1 MKISK
6 KGIDLIKKYEG
17 CRLNRYLCPAGV
29 PTIGYGHTGT
39 VQGKPVA
46 VGMKITKSHAEKILK
61 TDLKKY
67 EEKVNKYLKKYKW
80 TQNEF
85 DAMVS
90 FAYNLGSIDKLTI
103 NGTRTKA
110 EIAAK
115 ILLYNK
121 ASGVELAGLTRR
133 RKEEQALF
141 LSK

>member
-1 MKISK
+1 MKTSQ

-17 CRLNRYLCPAGV
+17 CKLTGYLCPAGV

-46 VGMKITKSHAEKILK
+46 VGMKVTQSHAEKILK

-67 EEKVNKYLKKYKW
+67 EERVNKYLTKYKW

-103 NGTRTKA
+103 NGIRTKA

-115 ILLYNK
+115 ILLYNQ
-121 ASGVELAGLTRR
+121 AGGTELAGLTRR

>member
-17 CRLNRYLCPAGV
+17 CRLTGYLCPAGV

-39 VQGKPVA
+39 VLGKPVTK
-46 VGMKITKSHAEKILK
+46 GMKITQSHAEKILK
-61 TDLKKY
+61 TDLEKY
-67 EEKVNKYLKKYKW
+67 EEKVNKYLSKYRW

-103 NGTRTKA
+103 NGTRTK
-110 EIAAK
+110 EVIANT

-121 ASGVELAGLTRR
+121 AGGIELAGLTRR
-133 RKEEQALF
+133 RREEQALF
-141 LSK
+141 LKR